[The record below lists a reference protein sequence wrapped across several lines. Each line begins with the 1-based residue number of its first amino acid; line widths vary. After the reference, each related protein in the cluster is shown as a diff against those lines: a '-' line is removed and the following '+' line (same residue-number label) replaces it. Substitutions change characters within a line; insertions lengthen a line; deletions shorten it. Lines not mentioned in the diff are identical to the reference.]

1 MYKKIYCYIIK
12 LLVEVYII
20 FFKYLFKQKHLKFI
34 FLNERQLLTARWYLR
49 HKMASPDLIKVSN
62 IVISRAEKA
71 LNYDTLSVVNKLDLP
86 PNKNKNDYLS
96 YSRYWWPNSS
106 ELDSKWV
113 RLDGKVNPLSTS
125 DNGDRGTLGVFC
137 TSVYDLA
144 IAYYFTGDKRFFV
157 KGVTLLKDWFI
168 RNETR
173 MNPNLQ
179 FSQMIFNDPRPR
191 RVGVID
197 GRLLSEFVL
206 DAVAIFSRSI
216 FWKQSD
222 GDAIENWFSQYL
234 IWLVQSE
241 VGSSASKQQNNHY
254 SWYCFQVASLSCFIS
269 DHHTFNKVIGELVN
283 SLSKQIN
290 NDGSQSGELDRVF
303 SFHYSNFNL
312 LAITKAISLTSRM
325 DFIFDKSTINIELDL
340 IKQGIEFL
348 FKFFVTNKD
357 WSYSEE
363 TISIEKI
370 IPVIFI
376 ANEFLDLS
384 DLNAFNVIES
394 NDLLSKIFY
403 FGDVLDPEIT

>member
-12 LLVEVYII
+12 SLVEVYII
-20 FFKYLFKQKHLKFI
+20 FFKYFFKQKHLKFI
-34 FLNERQLLTARWYLR
+34 FLNERQLLTTRYYIQ
-49 HKMASPDLIKVSN
+49 HKMATSDLIEMNN

-86 PNKNKNDYLS
+86 PSQNKNDYLS

-106 ELDSKWV
+106 EPNSKWV
-113 RLDGKVNPLSTS
+113 RLDGRVNPLSTS
-125 DNGDRGTLGVFC
+125 DNGDRGTLGIFC

-168 RNETR
+168 RKETR

-216 FWKQSD
+216 YWKQSD

-269 DHHTFNKVIGELVN
+269 DHHTFNKTIGELVN
-283 SLSKQIN
+283 SLPKQIN

-303 SFHYSNFNL
+303 SFHYSSFNL
-312 LAITKAISLTSRM
+312 LAITKTISLTSKM
-325 DFIFDKSTINIELDL
+325 GLSFDKSIVETELVL
-340 IKQGIEFL
+340 IKQAIEFL
-348 FKFFVTNKD
+348 FEFCVIDKAWN
-357 WSYSEE
+357 YSEE
-363 TISIEKI
+363 VINIDRI
-370 IPVIFI
+370 IPLIFI
-376 ANEFLDLS
+376 TSEFLDLCDS
-384 DLNAFNVIES
+384 KVVNVIEN
-394 NDLLSKIFY
+394 NDLLNQIFH
-403 FGDVLDPEIT
+403 FGDVLDPEVT